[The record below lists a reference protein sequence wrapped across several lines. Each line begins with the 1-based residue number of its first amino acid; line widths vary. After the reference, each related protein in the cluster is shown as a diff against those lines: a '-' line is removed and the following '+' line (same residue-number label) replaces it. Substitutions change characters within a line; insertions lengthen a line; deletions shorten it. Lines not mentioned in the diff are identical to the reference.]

1 MNFHQMSSQSSH
13 MSSKLPGQ
21 QQNPTVAQVS
31 GWSSSMPSQYDS
43 AKTSYN
49 QFSQSFRMQNSSVM
63 QQHIQLDAEK
73 RRQLFKIRQDQII
86 QAQQHARG
94 ISDVQLRSA
103 QFTSLPSHLQQQPP
117 PPYTTHSSVSTA
129 SVNENS
135 SQNS

>member
-1 MNFHQMSSQSSH
+1 MSNQSSH
-13 MSSKLPGQ
+13 LSSKLPGRQ
-21 QQNPTVAQVS
+21 PNPNVVQVS

-49 QFSQSFRMQNSSVM
+49 QFSQSFPMQNSNAM
-63 QQHIQLDAEK
+63 QQLQLDAEK

-94 ISDVQLRSA
+94 ISDVQLRST

-129 SVNENS
+129 SGNESS
-135 SQNS
+135 SQNN

>member
-1 MNFHQMSSQSSH
+1 MNFHQMSNQSSH
-13 MSSKLPGQ
+13 LSSKLPGRQ
-21 QQNPTVAQVS
+21 PNPNVAQVS

-49 QFSQSFRMQNSSVM
+49 QFSQSFPMQNSNAI
-63 QQHIQLDAEK
+63 QQLQLDAEK

-94 ISDVQLRSA
+94 ISDAQLRST

-129 SVNENS
+129 SVNESS
-135 SQNS
+135 SQNN